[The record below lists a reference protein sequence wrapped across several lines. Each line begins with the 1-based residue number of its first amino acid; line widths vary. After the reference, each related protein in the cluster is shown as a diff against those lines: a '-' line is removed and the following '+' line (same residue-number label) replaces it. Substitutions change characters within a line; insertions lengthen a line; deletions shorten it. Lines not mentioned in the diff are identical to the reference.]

1 MAVEF
6 VQKPKLISVLLVFNM
21 QITIVVV
28 YYENDETKHI
38 DLATQTI
45 LKGLEK
51 IWTSDIW
58 TEENNKHCLYIKFD
72 VQKEFFVI

>member
-1 MAVEF
+1 M
-6 VQKPKLISVLLVFNM
+6 
-21 QITIVVV
+21 V

>member
-1 MAVEF
+1 M
-6 VQKPKLISVLLVFNM
+6 VFNM
-21 QITIVVV
+21 QITIVLV

-58 TEENNKHCLYIKFD
+58 TEENNKYCLYIKFD

>member
-1 MAVEF
+1 
-6 VQKPKLISVLLVFNM
+6 M

-51 IWTSDIW
+51 IRTSDI
-58 TEENNKHCLYIKFD
+58 
-72 VQKEFFVI
+72 

>member
-1 MAVEF
+1 M
-6 VQKPKLISVLLVFNM
+6 VFNM

-51 IWTSDIW
+51 IWTSDTW

-72 VQKEFFVI
+72 VQEEFFVI